1 MDININKLIEVIFMD
16 NSETKDK
23 ILAAAK
29 ELFAQKG
36 FDGTSTREIV
46 NAAGVNISLI
56 AYHFGGKENLF
67 FSMFD
72 HFMEDTYH
80 TETNITS
87 SDIIDEFKSIINY
100 IIRLR
105 FEDPQLV
112 KILHHE
118 IILNSSRCDKLKTL
132 LIPIWNRVKI
142 LLLEGKSKGI
152 FRFENIDN
160 ALSFTMSVAI
170 FPRQNQYFIESA
182 NTNATSININTTIN
196 ELLNFIL
203 KGLSID

>member
-1 MDININKLIEVIFMD
+1 MNNT
-16 NSETKDK
+16 ETKDK

-29 ELFAQKG
+29 ELFAKKG

-80 TETNITS
+80 NETNITPS
-87 SDIIDEFKSIINY
+87 AILDEFKSIIKY
-100 IIRLR
+100 IISLR

-118 IILNSSRCDKLKTL
+118 IILNSSRCDKIKDSLT
-132 LIPIWNRVKI
+132 PIWNLMKL
-142 LLLEGKSKGI
+142 LLLEGKANELFK
-152 FRFENIDN
+152 FENIDN

-170 FPRQNQYFIESA
+170 FPRQNQYFIESTNS
-182 NTNATSININTTIN
+182 NTNHLNIDNTIN
-196 ELLNFIL
+196 ELVNFIL
-203 KGLSID
+203 KGLSVN

>member
-1 MDININKLIEVIFMD
+1 MD
-16 NSETKDK
+16 NTETKDK
-23 ILAAAK
+23 ILKAAK

-36 FDGTSTREIV
+36 FNGTSTREIV

-56 AYHFGGKENLF
+56 AYYFGGKENLF

-72 HFMEDTYH
+72 HFMENTYH
-80 TETNITS
+80 NETNITT
-87 SDIIDEFKSIINY
+87 SDILDEFKSIIKY

-118 IILNSSRCDKLKTL
+118 IILNSSRCDKIKTL
-132 LIPIWNRVKI
+132 LIPIWNRVKT
-142 LLLEGKSKGI
+142 LLLEGKANGI
-152 FRFENIDN
+152 FKFENIDN

-170 FPRQNQYFIESA
+170 FPRQNQYFIEST
-182 NTNATSININTTIN
+182 NTNETSLNVDTTIN

-203 KGLSID
+203 KGLSVN

>member
-1 MDININKLIEVIFMD
+1 MD
-16 NSETKDK
+16 NIETKDK

-56 AYHFGGKENLF
+56 SYHFGGKENLF

-72 HFMEDTYH
+72 HFMKDTYH
-80 TETNITS
+80 NETNITTS
-87 SDIIDEFKSIINY
+87 ALLDEFKSIINY

-118 IILNSSRCDKLKTL
+118 IILNSSRCDKIKTS
-132 LIPIWNRVKI
+132 LIPIWNRVK
-142 LLLEGKSKGI
+142 LLLIEGKSKGI
-152 FRFENIDN
+152 FKFENIDN

-170 FPRQNQYFIESA
+170 FPRQNQYFIEF
-182 NTNATSININTTIN
+182 TNATSLNIDATTN

-203 KGLSID
+203 KGLSIN

>member
-1 MDININKLIEVIFMD
+1 MD
-16 NSETKDK
+16 NTETKDK

-29 ELFAQKG
+29 ELFAKKG

-67 FSMFD
+67 FTLFD
-72 HFMEDTYH
+72 NFMKDTYH
-80 TETNITS
+80 NETNLSTS
-87 SDIIDEFKSIINY
+87 ALLDEFEAIINY

-118 IILNSSRCDKLKTL
+118 IILNSTRCEKIKTS
-132 LIPIWNRVKI
+132 LIPIWNRVEV
-142 LLLEGKSKGI
+142 LLLEGKAKGI
-152 FRFENIDN
+152 FKFENIDN

-170 FPRQNQYFIESA
+170 FPRQNQYFIEST
-182 NTNATSININTTIN
+182 NTNGTALNIDDTVN

-203 KGLSID
+203 KGLSIN

>member
-1 MDININKLIEVIFMD
+1 MNNT
-16 NSETKDK
+16 ETKDK

-29 ELFAQKG
+29 ELFAKKG

-80 TETNITS
+80 NETNITPS
-87 SDIIDEFKSIINY
+87 AILDEFKSIIKY
-100 IIRLR
+100 IISLR

-118 IILNSSRCDKLKTL
+118 IILNSSRCDKIKDSLT
-132 LIPIWNRVKI
+132 PIWNRMKL
-142 LLLEGKSKGI
+142 LLLEGKANELFK
-152 FRFENIDN
+152 FENIDN

-170 FPRQNQYFIESA
+170 FPRQNQYFIESTNS
-182 NTNATSININTTIN
+182 NTNHLNIDNTIN
-196 ELLNFIL
+196 ELVNFIL
-203 KGLSID
+203 KGLSVN

>member
-1 MDININKLIEVIFMD
+1 MD
-16 NSETKDK
+16 NIETKDK
-23 ILAAAK
+23 ILKAAK
-29 ELFAQKG
+29 ELFAKKG

-80 TETNITS
+80 NETNITTS
-87 SDIIDEFKSIINY
+87 ALLDEFKSIINY

-105 FEDPQLV
+105 FEDPKLV

-118 IILNSSRCDKLKTL
+118 IILNSSRCDKIKTS
-132 LIPIWNRVKI
+132 LIPIWTRVKT
-142 LLLEGKSKGI
+142 LLLEGNAKGI
-152 FRFENIDN
+152 FEFENIDN
-160 ALSFTMSVAI
+160 ALSFTMSVAV
-170 FPRQNQYFIESA
+170 FPRQNQYFIEST
-182 NTNATSININTTIN
+182 NTNEATLNIDVTIN

-203 KGLSID
+203 KGLSVN

>member
-1 MDININKLIEVIFMD
+1 MD
-16 NSETKDK
+16 NIETKDK
-23 ILAAAK
+23 ILKAAK
-29 ELFAQKG
+29 ELFAKKG

-46 NAAGVNISLI
+46 NAAGVNITLI

-80 TETNITS
+80 NETNITTS
-87 SDIIDEFKSIINY
+87 ALLDEFKSIINY

-118 IILNSSRCDKLKTL
+118 IILNSSRCDKIKTS
-132 LIPIWNRVKI
+132 LIPIWTRVKT
-142 LLLEGKSKGI
+142 LLLEGNAKGI
-152 FRFENIDN
+152 FEFENIDN
-160 ALSFTMSVAI
+160 ALSFTMSVAV
-170 FPRQNQYFIESA
+170 FPRQNQYFIEST
-182 NTNATSININTTIN
+182 NTNEATLNIDVTIN

-203 KGLSID
+203 KGLSVN

>member
-1 MDININKLIEVIFMD
+1 MD
-16 NSETKDK
+16 NMETKDK
-23 ILAAAK
+23 ILKAAK

-36 FDGTSTREIV
+36 YDGTSTREIV

-72 HFMEDTYH
+72 NFMEDTYH
-80 TETNITS
+80 SETNITTS
-87 SDIIDEFKSIINY
+87 ALVDEFKAIITY

-118 IILNSSRCDKLKTL
+118 IILNSSRCDKIKNS
-132 LIPIWNRVKI
+132 LIPIWNRVKT
-142 LLLEGKSKGI
+142 LLLEGKANGI
-152 FRFENIDN
+152 FKFENIDN
-160 ALSFTMSVAI
+160 ALSFTMSVAV
-170 FPRQNQYFIESA
+170 FPRQNQYFIEST
-182 NTNATSININTTIN
+182 NTNEITLNIDATIN
-196 ELLNFIL
+196 EILNFIL
-203 KGLSID
+203 KGLSVN

>member
-1 MDININKLIEVIFMD
+1 MD
-16 NSETKDK
+16 NTETKNK

-29 ELFAQKG
+29 ELFAKKG

-46 NAAGVNISLI
+46 NSAGVNISLI

-80 TETNITS
+80 TETNITPS
-87 SDIIDEFKSIINY
+87 AILDEFKSIIRY
-100 IIRLR
+100 IISLR

-118 IILNSSRCDKLKTL
+118 IILNSSRCDKIKDSLT
-132 LIPIWNRVKI
+132 PIWNRMKL
-142 LLLEGKSKGI
+142 LLLEGKSNELFK
-152 FRFENIDN
+152 FENIDN

-170 FPRQNQYFIESA
+170 FPRQNQYFIESTNS
-182 NTNATSININTTIN
+182 NTNHLNIDNTIN
-196 ELLNFIL
+196 ELVNFIL
-203 KGLSID
+203 KGLSVN

>member
-1 MDININKLIEVIFMD
+1 MD
-16 NSETKDK
+16 NIETKDK
-23 ILAAAK
+23 ILKAAK
-29 ELFAQKG
+29 ELFAKKG

-80 TETNITS
+80 NETNITTS
-87 SDIIDEFKSIINY
+87 ALLDEFKSIINY

-118 IILNSSRCDKLKTL
+118 IILNSSRCDKIKTS
-132 LIPIWNRVKI
+132 LIPIWTRVKT
-142 LLLEGKSKGI
+142 LLLEGNAKGI
-152 FRFENIDN
+152 FEFENIDN
-160 ALSFTMSVAI
+160 ALSFTMSVAV
-170 FPRQNQYFIESA
+170 FPRQNQYFIEST
-182 NTNATSININTTIN
+182 NTNETTLNIDVTIN

-203 KGLSID
+203 KGLSVN

>member
-1 MDININKLIEVIFMD
+1 MD
-16 NSETKDK
+16 NIETKDK
-23 ILAAAK
+23 ILKAAK

-36 FDGTSTREIV
+36 YDGTSTREIV

-80 TETNITS
+80 NETNVTTS
-87 SDIIDEFKSIINY
+87 ALLDEFKSIINY

-118 IILNSSRCDKLKTL
+118 IILNSSRCDKIKNS
-132 LIPIWNRVKI
+132 LIPIWNRVKT

-152 FRFENIDN
+152 FKFENIDN
-160 ALSFTMSVAI
+160 ALSFTMSVAV
-170 FPRQNQYFIESA
+170 FPRQNQYFIES
-182 NTNATSININTTIN
+182 TTTDATTLNIDATIN

-203 KGLSID
+203 KGLSVN

>member
-1 MDININKLIEVIFMD
+1 MNNT
-16 NSETKDK
+16 ETKDK

-29 ELFAQKG
+29 ELFAKKG

-80 TETNITS
+80 NETNITPS
-87 SDIIDEFKSIINY
+87 AILDEFKSIIKY
-100 IIRLR
+100 IISLR

-118 IILNSSRCDKLKTL
+118 IILNSSRCDKIKDSLT
-132 LIPIWNRVKI
+132 PIWNRMKL
-142 LLLEGKSKGI
+142 LLLEGKENELFK
-152 FRFENIDN
+152 FENIDN

-170 FPRQNQYFIESA
+170 FPRQNRYFIESTNS
-182 NTNATSININTTIN
+182 NTNRLNIDNTIN
-196 ELLNFIL
+196 ELVNFIL
-203 KGLSID
+203 KGLSVN

>member
-1 MDININKLIEVIFMD
+1 MD
-16 NSETKDK
+16 NTETKNK

-29 ELFAQKG
+29 ELFAKKG

-46 NAAGVNISLI
+46 NSAGVNISLI

-80 TETNITS
+80 TETNITPS
-87 SDIIDEFKSIINY
+87 AILDEFKSIIKY
-100 IIRLR
+100 IISLR

-118 IILNSSRCDKLKTL
+118 IILNSSRCDKIKDSLT
-132 LIPIWNRVKI
+132 PIWNRMKL
-142 LLLEGKSKGI
+142 LLLEGKSNELFK
-152 FRFENIDN
+152 FENIDN

-170 FPRQNQYFIESA
+170 FPRQNQYFIESTNS
-182 NTNATSININTTIN
+182 NTNHLNIDTTIN
-196 ELLNFIL
+196 ELVNFIL
-203 KGLSID
+203 KGLSVN

>member
-1 MDININKLIEVIFMD
+1 MD
-16 NSETKDK
+16 NIETKDK
-23 ILAAAK
+23 ILKAAK
-29 ELFAQKG
+29 ELFAKKG
-36 FDGTSTREIV
+36 YDGTSTREIV

-80 TETNITS
+80 NETNITTS
-87 SDIIDEFKSIINY
+87 ALLDEFKAIITY

-118 IILNSSRCDKLKTL
+118 IILNSSRCDKIKNS
-132 LIPIWNRVKI
+132 LIPIWNRVKT
-142 LLLEGKSKGI
+142 LLIEGKAKGI
-152 FRFENIDN
+152 FKFENIDN
-160 ALSFTMSVAI
+160 ALAFTMSVAVL
-170 FPRQNQYFIESA
+170 PRQNQYFIES
-182 NTNATSININTTIN
+182 TTTDTTTLNIDATIN

-203 KGLSID
+203 KGLSII

>member
-1 MDININKLIEVIFMD
+1 MNNT
-16 NSETKDK
+16 ETKDK

-29 ELFAQKG
+29 ELFAKKG

-80 TETNITS
+80 NETNITPS
-87 SDIIDEFKSIINY
+87 AILDEFKSTIKY
-100 IIRLR
+100 IISLR

-118 IILNSSRCDKLKTL
+118 IILNSSRCDKIKDSLT
-132 LIPIWNRVKI
+132 PIWNRMKL
-142 LLLEGKSKGI
+142 LLLEGKANELFK
-152 FRFENIDN
+152 FENIDN

-170 FPRQNQYFIESA
+170 FPRQNQYFIESTNS
-182 NTNATSININTTIN
+182 NTNHLNIDNTIN
-196 ELLNFIL
+196 ELVNFIL
-203 KGLSID
+203 KGLSVN

>member
-1 MDININKLIEVIFMD
+1 MD
-16 NSETKDK
+16 NIETKDK

-56 AYHFGGKENLF
+56 SYHFGGKENLF

-80 TETNITS
+80 TETDITTS
-87 SDIIDEFKSIINY
+87 AIIDEFKSIINY

-105 FEDPQLV
+105 FEDPLLV

-118 IILNSSRCDKLKTL
+118 IILNSSRCDKIKTS

-142 LLLEGKSKGI
+142 LLLEGKAKGI
-152 FRFENIDN
+152 FKFENIDN

-170 FPRQNQYFIESA
+170 FPRQNQYFIES
-182 NTNATSININTTIN
+182 TNETSLNIDATTN

-203 KGLSID
+203 KGLSIN

>member
-1 MDININKLIEVIFMD
+1 MD
-16 NSETKDK
+16 NIETKDK
-23 ILAAAK
+23 ILKAAK
-29 ELFAQKG
+29 ELFAKKG

-80 TETNITS
+80 NETNITTLALL
-87 SDIIDEFKSIINY
+87 DEFKSIINY

-118 IILNSSRCDKLKTL
+118 IILNSSRCDKIKTS
-132 LIPIWNRVKI
+132 LIPIWTRVKT
-142 LLLEGKSKGI
+142 LLLEGNAKGI
-152 FRFENIDN
+152 FEFENIDN
-160 ALSFTMSVAI
+160 ALSFTMSVAV
-170 FPRQNQYFIESA
+170 FPRQNQYFIDST
-182 NTNATSININTTIN
+182 NTNEATLNIDVTIN

-203 KGLSID
+203 KGLSVN

>member
-1 MDININKLIEVIFMD
+1 MD
-16 NSETKDK
+16 NIETKDK
-23 ILAAAK
+23 ILKAAK

-36 FDGTSTREIV
+36 YDGTSTREIV

-80 TETNITS
+80 NEINVTTS
-87 SDIIDEFKSIINY
+87 ALLDEFKAIINY

-118 IILNSSRCDKLKTL
+118 IILNSSRCDKIKNS
-132 LIPIWNRVKI
+132 LIPIWNRVKT

-152 FRFENIDN
+152 FKFENIDN
-160 ALSFTMSVAI
+160 ALSFTMSVAV
-170 FPRQNQYFIESA
+170 FPRQNQYFIESP
-182 NTNATSININTTIN
+182 TTDATTLNIDATIN

-203 KGLSID
+203 KGLSVN

>member
-1 MDININKLIEVIFMD
+1 MNNT
-16 NSETKDK
+16 ETKDK

-29 ELFAQKG
+29 ELFAKKG

-80 TETNITS
+80 NETNITPS
-87 SDIIDEFKSIINY
+87 AILDEFKSIIKY
-100 IIRLR
+100 IISLR

-118 IILNSSRCDKLKTL
+118 IILNSSRCDKIKDSLT
-132 LIPIWNRVKI
+132 PIWNRMKL
-142 LLLEGKSKGI
+142 LLLEGKANELFK
-152 FRFENIDN
+152 FENIDN

-170 FPRQNQYFIESA
+170 FPRQNQYFIESTNS
-182 NTNATSININTTIN
+182 NTNDLNIDNTIN
-196 ELLNFIL
+196 ELVNFIL
-203 KGLSID
+203 KGLSVN

>member
-1 MDININKLIEVIFMD
+1 MD
-16 NSETKDK
+16 NIETKDK
-23 ILAAAK
+23 ILKAAK
-29 ELFAQKG
+29 ELFAKKG

-80 TETNITS
+80 NETDITTS
-87 SDIIDEFKSIINY
+87 AIIDEFKSIINY
-100 IIRLR
+100 IIKLR
-105 FEDPQLV
+105 FEDPLLV

-118 IILNSSRCDKLKTL
+118 IILNSSRCAKIKNS

-152 FRFENIDN
+152 FKFENIDN
-160 ALSFTMSVAI
+160 ALSFTMSVAV
-170 FPRQNQYFIESA
+170 FPRQNQYFVEST
-182 NTNATSININTTIN
+182 NTNTTTLNIDATIN

-203 KGLSID
+203 KGLSVN

>member
-1 MDININKLIEVIFMD
+1 MD
-16 NSETKDK
+16 NIETKAK

-56 AYHFGGKENLF
+56 SYHFGGKENLF

-80 TETNITS
+80 NETNITTLALL
-87 SDIIDEFKSIINY
+87 DEFKSIINY

-118 IILNSSRCDKLKTL
+118 IILNSSRCDKIKTS
-132 LIPIWNRVKI
+132 LIPIWNRVK
-142 LLLEGKSKGI
+142 LLLIEGKSKGI
-152 FRFENIDN
+152 FKFENIDN

-170 FPRQNQYFIESA
+170 FPRQNQYFIEF
-182 NTNATSININTTIN
+182 TNATSLNIDATTN

-203 KGLSID
+203 KGLSIN

>member
-1 MDININKLIEVIFMD
+1 MD
-16 NSETKDK
+16 NIETKDK
-23 ILAAAK
+23 ILKAAK
-29 ELFAQKG
+29 ELFAKKG
-36 FDGTSTREIV
+36 YDGTSTREIV

-67 FSMFD
+67 FSMFN

-80 TETNITS
+80 NETNITTS
-87 SDIIDEFKSIINY
+87 ALLDEFKAIITY

-118 IILNSSRCDKLKTL
+118 IILNSSRCDKIKNS
-132 LIPIWNRVKI
+132 LIPIWNRVKT
-142 LLLEGKSKGI
+142 LLIEGKAKGI
-152 FRFENIDN
+152 FKFENIDN
-160 ALSFTMSVAI
+160 ALAFTMSVAVL
-170 FPRQNQYFIESA
+170 PRQNQYFIEST
-182 NTNATSININTTIN
+182 TNSTTLNIDATIN

-203 KGLSID
+203 KGLSVN

>member
-1 MDININKLIEVIFMD
+1 MD
-16 NSETKDK
+16 NTETKNK

-29 ELFAQKG
+29 ELFAKKG

-46 NAAGVNISLI
+46 NSAGVNISLI

-80 TETNITS
+80 TETNITPS
-87 SDIIDEFKSIINY
+87 AILDEFKSIIKY
-100 IIRLR
+100 IISLR

-118 IILNSSRCDKLKTL
+118 IILNSSRCDKIKDSLT
-132 LIPIWNRVKI
+132 PIWNRMKL
-142 LLLEGKSKGI
+142 LLLEGKANELFK
-152 FRFENIDN
+152 FESIDN

-170 FPRQNQYFIESA
+170 FPRQNQYFIESTNC
-182 NTNATSININTTIN
+182 NTNHLNIDNTIN
-196 ELLNFIL
+196 ELVNFIL
-203 KGLSID
+203 KGLSVN

>member
-1 MDININKLIEVIFMD
+1 MD
-16 NSETKDK
+16 NIETKDK
-23 ILAAAK
+23 ILKAAK

-36 FDGTSTREIV
+36 YDGTSTREIV

-72 HFMEDTYH
+72 NFMEDTYH
-80 TETNITS
+80 NEINVTTS
-87 SDIIDEFKSIINY
+87 ALLDEFKSIINY

-118 IILNSSRCDKLKTL
+118 IILNSSRCDKIKNS
-132 LIPIWNRVKI
+132 LIPIWNRVKT

-152 FRFENIDN
+152 FKFENIDN
-160 ALSFTMSVAI
+160 ALSFTMSVAV
-170 FPRQNQYFIESA
+170 FPRQNQYFIES
-182 NTNATSININTTIN
+182 TTTDATTLNIDATIN

-203 KGLSID
+203 KGLSVN

>member
-1 MDININKLIEVIFMD
+1 MD
-16 NSETKDK
+16 NTETKNK

-29 ELFAQKG
+29 ELFAKKG

-46 NAAGVNISLI
+46 NSAGVNISLI

-80 TETNITS
+80 TETNITPS
-87 SDIIDEFKSIINY
+87 AILDEFKSIIKY
-100 IIRLR
+100 IISLR

-118 IILNSSRCDKLKTL
+118 IILNSSRCDKIKDSLT
-132 LIPIWNRVKI
+132 PIWNRMKL
-142 LLLEGKSKGI
+142 LLLEGKSNELFK
-152 FRFENIDN
+152 FENIDN

-170 FPRQNQYFIESA
+170 FPRQNQYFIESTNS
-182 NTNATSININTTIN
+182 NTNHLNIDNTIN
-196 ELLNFIL
+196 ELVNFIL
-203 KGLSID
+203 KGLSVN